1 MLTYR
6 ANDIII
12 FKIRSTKQKV
22 VKDNMLN
29 RLCNAIGVSGYEDS
43 VIHLLYDEIH
53 NIVPNAVYIDKIGN
67 LICKRSGDI
76 GDKRIMICAHIDEVG
91 FQIIKPIGDRKY
103 RFKPMGNIKTQNAH
117 HQRVISGNSAGIIS
131 AFDENR
137 LEPHDYE
144 NLFLEIIS
152 DKEPGIGDVFTFDSQ
167 LEENERFYI
176 GKALDNRIAC
186 CLLFNAIA
194 SDIKTKADIY
204 YVFTV
209 QEEIGMRGIR
219 YAKSI
224 IKPDICINIDTS
236 PENPMNSLIIEN
248 GVGIKV
254 SDSMYVSSQRS
265 VEWLTKL
272 AEENNVSFQLEV
284 SDCGTSEL
292 IISNEHDSGYEQIGL
307 SLPCRNP
314 HTANTVI
321 SKHDISECE
330 KLISLMLSSL

>member
-1 MLTYR
+1 
-6 ANDIII
+6 
-12 FKIRSTKQKV
+12 
-22 VKDNMLN
+22 MLN

-272 AEENNVSFQLEV
+272 AEENNVCFQLEV

-321 SKHDISECE
+321 SKHDISKCE

>member
-1 MLTYR
+1 M
-6 ANDIII
+6 
-12 FKIRSTKQKV
+12 F
-22 VKDNMLN
+22 N
-29 RLCNAIGVSGYEDS
+29 RLCNAIGVSGYEDT
-43 VIHLLYDEIH
+43 VVHLLQQEICK
-53 NIVPNAVYIDKIGN
+53 IAPNEVYIDKVGN
-67 LICKRSGDI
+67 LICKRFGKT

-91 FQIIKPIGDRKY
+91 FQIIKPIGGGKY
-103 RFKPMGNIKTQNAH
+103 RFKPMGNIKTRNAH
-117 HQRVISGNSAGIIS
+117 QQRVISNNSTGIIS

-144 NLFLEIIS
+144 NLFIEILS
-152 DKEPGIGDVFTFDSQ
+152 DKEPSIGDVFTFDSK
-167 LEENERFYI
+167 LVENEHFYA

-186 CLLFNAIA
+186 SLLFNMIA
-194 SDIKTKADIY
+194 SDIKTKADVY
-204 YVFTV
+204 FVFTV

-224 IKPDICINIDTS
+224 IKPDICINLDTS
-236 PENPMNSLIIEN
+236 PENPMNSLVVDN

-272 AEENNVSFQLEV
+272 AEEKKICFQLEV

-307 SLPCRNP
+307 SLPCKHP
-314 HTANTVI
+314 HTANTIV
-321 SKHDISECE
+321 SKHDINECK
-330 KLISLMLSSL
+330 KLLSRMLSSL